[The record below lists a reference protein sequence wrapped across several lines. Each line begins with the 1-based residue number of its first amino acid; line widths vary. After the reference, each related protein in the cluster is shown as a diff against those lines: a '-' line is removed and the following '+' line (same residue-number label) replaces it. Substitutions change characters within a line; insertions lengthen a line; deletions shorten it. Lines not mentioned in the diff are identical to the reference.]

1 MISIYPIWL
10 CIQNCLVNWDYTY
23 ISMASNDKLKC
34 MCTCASLHLSFLSLI
49 LIIFCIILCIII
61 HRLDYTKIYT
71 IQEKGKKWC
80 FFQFW
85 CEVKETSN
93 FNTQAEWRHTWE
105 TEKKNQRWDFG
116 CSCWFKQLPAHSRN
130 THRTKPTKA
139 MHTMTVVKWN
149 TPFQMHPRYIIIHV
163 LPWKNELLLDKFT

>member
-61 HRLDYTKIYT
+61 HNSRKR
-71 IQEKGKKWC
+71 EKWC
-80 FFQFW
+80 FFQLW

-105 TEKKNQRWDFG
+105 TEKKIKDEISVAAAGLSNYQHTAVTRTGPNRQKQCTPWQL
-116 CSCWFKQLPAHSRN
+116 WNETPQFKCIQD
-130 THRTKPTKA
+130 T
-139 MHTMTVVKWN
+139 
-149 TPFQMHPRYIIIHV
+149 
-163 LPWKNELLLDKFT
+163 